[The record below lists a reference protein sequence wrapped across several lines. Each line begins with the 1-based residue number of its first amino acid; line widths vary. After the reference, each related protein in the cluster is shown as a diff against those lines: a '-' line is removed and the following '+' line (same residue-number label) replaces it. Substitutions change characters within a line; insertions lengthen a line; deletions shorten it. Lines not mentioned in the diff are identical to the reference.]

1 MALIFHYDY
10 KYDEVKADCHCHE
23 KRFCI
28 YHLFIHSSF
37 VFDGGSETLS

>member
-10 KYDEVKADCHCHE
+10 NYDEVKTDCHKKHL
-23 KRFCI
+23 CI
-28 YHLFIHSSF
+28 YCHFIHSSF